1 MHQRSFAVAYLL
13 DPLLCP
19 SEIRCAGTHLST
31 RQPELGLADQVGEQ
45 DAGDGS
51 HGPATVD
58 DLGISEVLQGVG
70 VGAQAQGVEA
80 IVTAVSAWQPREQ
93 AESAC
98 KLCPMMLKPLR
109 ALAVAA
115 WLMTIQHHAGCCM
128 SLTAGCR
135 SGGQGRWLLWHT

>member
-1 MHQRSFAVAYLL
+1 MRSYAGLCARITYFHQHFLGYLH

-19 SEIRCAGTHLST
+19 SEILCASAHLST

-45 DAGDGS
+45 DAGDSS
-51 HGPATVD
+51 HGPAAVD

-80 IVTAVSAWQPREQ
+80 VVTAVCAWQPQEQ

-98 KLCPMMLKPLR
+98 LSCPMML
-109 ALAVAA
+109 
-115 WLMTIQHHAGCCM
+115 
-128 SLTAGCR
+128 
-135 SGGQGRWLLWHT
+135 